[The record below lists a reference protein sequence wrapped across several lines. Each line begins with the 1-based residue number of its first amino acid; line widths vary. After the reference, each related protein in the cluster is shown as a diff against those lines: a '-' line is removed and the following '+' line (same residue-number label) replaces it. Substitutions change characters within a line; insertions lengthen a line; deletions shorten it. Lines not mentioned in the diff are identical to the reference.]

1 LLEQKTPSRE
11 GVFAWE
17 WLLIHKPKIAVI
29 RAAAGCADRCL
40 KHEQFCP
47 LFHHLAGRFSQI
59 IEHLRKT
66 SKSLLL

>member
-1 LLEQKTPSRE
+1 MGMATYPQ
-11 GVFAWE
+11 
-17 WLLIHKPKIAVI
+17 PKIAVI
-29 RAAAGCADRCL
+29 RAMAGCADRCL

-47 LFHHLAGRFSQI
+47 LFHHLAGHFSQI